1 MNFFFSYWKNEK
13 STMLSVLNSCV
24 FCMQIYFWFSQIVTN
39 EIREIE
45 IHASQNGVSD
55 AVEQPINAEKCL
67 SFADACPIKL
77 KRSPFCNAF
86 WA

>member
-1 MNFFFSYWKNEK
+1 
-13 STMLSVLNSCV
+13 MLSVLNSCV

-45 IHASQNGVSD
+45 IHALQNGVSD
-55 AVEQPINAEKCL
+55 AVGQPINTEKCL

-77 KRSPFCNAF
+77 KRSPFCNEF